1 MSAGH
6 PFLEVLGEI
15 QFSAHVSFGRIW
27 FLAVA
32 EQESQF
38 SGWQSA
44 EGHSRLLEL
53 PARLLVLTGSK
64 PALLTPRPLA

>member
-44 EGHSRLLEL
+44 EGHSWLLEL
-53 PARLLVLTGSK
+53 SRF
-64 PALLTPRPLA
+64 LTPFLHLQSQQW